1 MAWTRPTIKSL
12 LESSRA
18 SITSSLILAGYRVDA
33 TIARTPLRI
42 LSDVFSGG
50 LHLLYGLLAYV
61 ARQLVPGPDMA
72 LDYLV
77 AHARLY
83 GLERKPAA
91 VANGVF
97 RITGTNTTV
106 IPSGSLVVRA
116 DGALFN
122 TTAEGTITTGEA
134 FVEAVAQTAGAGGNL
149 QLGSTLQLGVTIV
162 GADPTVTAYSGWS
175 NGTDTESA
183 TSLLERLLQ
192 RIRQTPQGGARKDY
206 DRWARSLAGIYR
218 TQVVPNARGA
228 GTVDV
233 FFLHEEGTGIGIPTE
248 GQIED
253 AQEFIDEVR
262 PVTADVLMRAPTA
275 TGVAYTFA
283 LLEPDTSETRAA
295 IQAELDALYARKA
308 LTSQTVHVSDHW
320 QAAIGA
326 AGVTAVEITTPS
338 APLVP
343 DQGQVF
349 TRGVI
354 TWPS

>member
-1 MAWTRPTIKSL
+1 MAWIRPSLKSL

-18 SITSSLILAGYRVDA
+18 SITSSLIAAGYRVDA
-33 TIARTPLRI
+33 TIAKTPLRI

-50 LHLLYGLLAYV
+50 LHLLYGLLAFV

-77 AHARLY
+77 AYASLY
-83 GLERKPAA
+83 GIVRKPAT
-91 VANGVF
+91 VSTGVLRF
-97 RITGTNTTV
+97 TGTNSTV
-106 IPSGSLVVRA
+106 IPAGSLVVRA
-116 DGALFN
+116 DGVLYE
-122 TTAEGTITTGEA
+122 TLVEGTISTGEA
-134 FVEAVAQTAGAGGNL
+134 LIEAAAQLAGAGGNL
-149 QLGSTLQLGVTIV
+149 QLGSSLQLGNTIV
-162 GADPTVTAYSGWS
+162 GADATVTAYSGWDD
-175 NGTDTESA
+175 GADLESA

-206 DRWARSLAGIYR
+206 DRWARSITGIYR
-218 TQVVPNARGA
+218 TQVVPLARGA

-233 FFLHEEGTGIGIPTE
+233 YFLHSEGTGIGIPTS

-253 AQEFIDEVR
+253 AQELIDEVR
-262 PVTADVLMRAPTA
+262 PVTADVLMLAPST
-275 TGVAYTFA
+275 TSVPYTFT
-283 LLEPDTSETRAA
+283 LLEPDTTETRAA
-295 IQAELDALYARKA
+295 ITAELDALFARKA

-326 AGVTAVEITTPS
+326 AGVTAVEISSPS

-343 DQGQVF
+343 DTGEVF
-349 TRGVI
+349 VRGTI